1 MTEQNPLAAELL
13 EMSAAGYAS
22 AASLLLQ
29 QSEQQQVPEGW
40 GSAEWKTHLKQRIL
54 ELATAVR
61 VNEPNLFARR
71 VNWLRRAVRARGA
84 AEADLKRALESIRSA
99 LEQEFPDNLRGVVAE
114 PMQLALAAFDSDV
127 EPEAVAL
134 DSSTT
139 HGRLGLEYITAC
151 LEARTEDA
159 IALIL
164 DAISKNLPVEDAYD
178 QVLLPAQREIGQL
191 WHLGEVSISEE
202 RLVTETTRN
211 VMNLIVHQFAPPL
224 GDSPTVLA
232 ASVAG
237 NAHDI
242 GLRALSHLFR
252 LNGWRTI
259 FLGANVPSIEIAH
272 AAQAFE
278 VDLLLLSATLTTQLS
293 TLGAANA
300 KIRKIVG
307 DGLRSRIRP
316 TSGPSWAPTRTP
328 RISARQSRQ
337 AETCCRTTRPA
348 ATQSLPESSFSPA
361 AMSFFVSSS
370 GIAASGRAAPQR
382 NTADATLSK
391 A

>member
-1 MTEQNPLAAELL
+1 
-13 EMSAAGYAS
+13 MSAAGSAS

-29 QSEQQQVPEGW
+29 ESRAKELPEGW

-61 VNEPNLFARR
+61 VNEPDLFARR

-84 AEADLKRALESIRSA
+84 AESDLKTALESIRSA
-99 LEQEFPDNLRGVVAE
+99 LEQELPDNLRSAIAA
-114 PMQLALAAFDSDV
+114 PMQLALAAFDSEV
-127 EPEAVAL
+127 EPETVAL
-134 DSSTT
+134 DSGTK
-139 HGRLGLEYITAC
+139 HGRLGLEYIAAC

-164 DAISKNLPVEDAYD
+164 DAINKDLPLEEAYD
-178 QVLLPAQREIGQL
+178 HVLLPAQREIGQL
-191 WHLGEVSISEE
+191 WHLGDVSISEE

-224 GDSPTVLA
+224 GDGPAVLA

-293 TLGAANA
+293 TLGAAIS
-300 KIRKIVG
+300 KIRNIVG
-307 DGLRSRIRP
+307 DDTKILVGGLALEDSP
-316 TSGPSWAPTRTP
+316 DLWA
-328 RISARQSRQ
+328 Q
-337 AETCCRTTRPA
+337 
-348 ATQSLPESSFSPA
+348 L
-361 AMSFFVSSS
+361 
-370 GIAASGRAAPQR
+370 G
-382 NTADATLSK
+382 ADAYAADIRSAIATGRDLLSND
-391 A
+391 